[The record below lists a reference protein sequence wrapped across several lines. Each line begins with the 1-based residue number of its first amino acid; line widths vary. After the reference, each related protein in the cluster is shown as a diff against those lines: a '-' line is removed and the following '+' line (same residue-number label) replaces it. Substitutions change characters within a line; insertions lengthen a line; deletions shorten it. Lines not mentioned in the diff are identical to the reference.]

1 MQISYTNLQDNW
13 PNLFAMGTRMFQ
25 KRQTGSQQE
34 EAHEGESLHGRMN
47 QFHSYSRLGEG
58 TYNQRQ
64 SSSAFG
70 IDEEQSRNSEYDLNS
85 TITKRRIQ
93 SLGCCVA
100 DPFKDG

>member
-1 MQISYTNLQDNW
+1 MKGKVFMEEKVSYIRMQ
-13 PNLFAMGTRMFQ
+13 
-25 KRQTGSQQE
+25 GS
-34 EAHEGESLHGRMN
+34 G
-47 QFHSYSRLGEG
+47 G